1 MPPFPVQ
8 NQFILLLTV
17 TFKSIAIVL
26 FLAFLDSTSKLC
38 LKDLSKEVTE
48 ELTSRLNSNR
58 DVLNRFYRSFG
69 LDLDLLHGKRGRR
82 VNIGDIFPDTPV
94 KLLKE
99 VFEALKLYDLAE
111 FLEKV
116 TKRRTLRPALP
127 LKEIEKLSNA
137 NRPIKV
143 YGKVKVLIIELEFC
157 EASEPTAGNE
167 AARRVGSFFK
177 NLNSENEITS
187 LTSNI
192 SEELFE
198 HIEYLMEV
206 KSEEEASDRIAEKRE
221 VHLKTCLEKK
231 IPEERSW
238 YLRKPVSTRKGR
250 RTQRQR
256 AFFDSLL
263 EEPQLGINTKRE
275 EATLV
280 PNTDDQ
286 LLSVFRKQEPAMRN
300 ELKELK
306 EKREQWKNERK
317 PSIEKEIKENKE
329 ELKKQNEKVEMAV
342 STVIDRWKD
351 LQANDEGWISLI
363 LSNGNTNEWG
373 YNSRSNQASNFS
385 ARSI

>member
-1 MPPFPVQ
+1 M
-8 NQFILLLTV
+8 
-17 TFKSIAIVL
+17 
-26 FLAFLDSTSKLC
+26 
-38 LKDLSKEVTE
+38 KDLSTEVTE

-58 DVLNRFYRSFG
+58 DVLNRFYQSFG
-69 LDLDLLHGKRGRR
+69 LDLDLLYNKRGRR

-143 YGKVKVLIIELEFC
+143 YSKVKVLIIELEFC

-177 NLNSENEITS
+177 NLNSQNEITS

-192 SEELFE
+192 SEELFQD
-198 HIEYLMEV
+198 IKNLRRV
-206 KSEEEASDRIAEKRE
+206 KSEEEAGDSIAEKRE

-231 IPEERSW
+231 IPEERSG
-238 YLRKPVSTRKGR
+238 YLRTPVGIWIGR
-250 RTQRQR
+250 RRQR
-256 AFFDSLL
+256 PLFESHL
-263 EEPQLGINTKRE
+263 EELQLGINTKRQ

-317 PSIEKEIKENKE
+317 PSIEKQIKEKKE
-329 ELKKQNEKVEMAV
+329 EVKKQNEKVEMAV
-342 STVIDRWKD
+342 STAIDKWKD
-351 LQANDEGWISLI
+351 LQANNEG
-363 LSNGNTNEWG
+363 
-373 YNSRSNQASNFS
+373 
-385 ARSI
+385 

>member
-1 MPPFPVQ
+1 MFC
-8 NQFILLLTV
+8 FC
-17 TFKSIAIVL
+17 
-26 FLAFLDSTSKLC
+26 LAFVDSTSKLC

-69 LDLDLLHGKRGRR
+69 LDLDLLYGKRGRR

-143 YGKVKVLIIELEFC
+143 YGEVKVLIIELEFC

-167 AARRVGSFFK
+167 ATRRVGSFFK
-177 NLNSENEITS
+177 NLNSQNEITS
-187 LTSNI
+187 LTSNT
-192 SEELFE
+192 SEELF
-198 HIEYLMEV
+198 HDIEYLMV
-206 KSEEEASDRIAEKRE
+206 KSEEEAGDRIAE
-221 VHLKTCLEKK
+221 
-231 IPEERSW
+231 ERPW
-238 YLRKPVSTRKGR
+238 YVRKPASTRKGR

-256 AFFDSLL
+256 ALFDSLL
-263 EEPQLGINTKRE
+263 EEPQLGINTKRQ

-317 PSIEKEIKENKE
+317 ASIEKQIKEKKE
-329 ELKKQNEKVEMAV
+329 ELKKQNEKDEMAV
-342 STVIDRWKD
+342 STVIDKWKD